1 MSLPYFHI
9 ILIFGLFSASL
20 SASDSDGNPF
30 AVVGE
35 QVNHQIPDGWE
46 LAWMSGESDGRFFVE
61 YIPADEEI
69 NSWHSGYLLIER
81 IPLPSAEALEE
92 IRSMKTT
99 LPEMALHHF
108 IEQAKTGCRGEH
120 KEISRSVNK
129 FNDILFAMS
138 GGFCSRYENS
148 APYGEGAFV
157 AFLEGHHNIFR
168 IQYACRPTSDNNKNN
183 LSTWGIT
190 PDMAEKFLNAIKST
204 TLCGSENQPV
214 CQIKYQ

>member
-1 MSLPYFHI
+1 MSFPYFHI

-35 QVNHQIPDGWE
+35 QVNHQIPDGWK

-99 LPEMALHHF
+99 LPELALHHF
-108 IEQAKTGCRGEH
+108 IEQAKTDCGGEH
-120 KEISRSVNK
+120 KEMSRSVNT
-129 FNDILFAMS
+129 FNDILFAVS
-138 GGFCSRYENS
+138 GGFCSLYVNS

-157 AFLEGHHNIFR
+157 AFLEGNHYIFR
-168 IQYACRPTSDNNKNN
+168 IQYAWRPASETNKNN
-183 LSTWGIT
+183 HLPWRIA
-190 PDMAEKFLNAIKST
+190 PEMAEKILNTIKVT

-214 CQIKYQ
+214 CQIKY